1 MYLLGTLLQQDI
13 ILSLYYINQTTMSQF
28 YGYTVDIT
36 LKDKDETIRG
46 IIEKIG
52 DKEITLRN
60 PVNVKK
66 DGSYA
71 KVNSSQLNIS
81 SSTIA
86 DLDVIELAKNDNKY
100 IKKQMKLLKN
110 KDQSQSRSQSNSE
123 PLQQSE
129 SSQSKEKEKRGKSNK
144 KKNTNNRLTSTS
156 TSTSFGDSDSCLSPK
171 NDLDVRYVDVYNE
184 KPSQKK
190 KKSDLMDEF
199 DFAANLQKF
208 DKKSVFE
215 DISNNDHIDESNRL
229 VSINRNDNKKE
240 KYGIDEMVLKKNKHD
255 GWDNNDNFDYSNVIN
270 GSNKAKKNTS
280 SDTSQGNDSNIS
292 LQSRAVSTASYERKP
307 SLAPSFA
314 QFFSSI
320 YDESPV
326 PTCSTLQIS
335 DVFTLCKTKFELTD
349 QILNENAG
357 NNLSDLV
364 VNKIIGGF
372 RIALKNHN
380 EAPLVLLLVGN
391 NKAGS
396 VALTTA
402 RHLFNKGMKTMVYL
416 LYNTK
421 ISQDELFDEV
431 DDELKRYSKIG
442 GKMTN
447 SIEQLEQYLNNPDGS
462 PLEFIIDGLQG
473 FDTDINDYGEQESAE
488 ANKLIHW
495 CNSSKVPVLSLDI
508 PSGLN
513 PSSGTND
520 SNESLVVNSRFVASI
535 GLPLSSNL
543 NMYKFGYCEKGRVT
557 HYLVDA
563 GIPRRVYT
571 MKGGLRKFDRRWFA
585 ESGSV
590 ELKVV

>member
-71 KVNSSQLNIS
+71 KVDSSQLNIS

-307 SLAPSFA
+307 SLTPSFA

-563 GIPRRVYT
+563 GIPRRVYI

>member
-71 KVNSSQLNIS
+71 KVDSSQLNIS

-307 SLAPSFA
+307 SLTPSFA

-520 SNESLVVNSRFVASI
+520 SDESLVVNSRFVASI

-563 GIPRRVYT
+563 GIPRRVYI

>member
-307 SLAPSFA
+307 SLTPSFA

-563 GIPRRVYT
+563 GIPRRVYI

>member
-71 KVNSSQLNIS
+71 KVDSSQLNIS

-307 SLAPSFA
+307 SLTPSFA

>member
-307 SLAPSFA
+307 SLTPSFA

-520 SNESLVVNSRFVASI
+520 SDESLVVNSRFVASI

-563 GIPRRVYT
+563 GIPRRVYI